1 MRVLLLTHPRSGGL
15 SLMAWIGH
23 ELRCTSLH
31 EPFSNIELIDS
42 VFNLK
47 NVVVKDFPDSI
58 IRCGYDLK
66 ELISKFDKVIC
77 HRRESIRDT
86 AISMVRL
93 SDSEFSHHTYK
104 LNDKWFDD
112 KKILID
118 EKINEIS
125 ETYNILETL
134 QFIGINTTYDGV
146 YNTKEDIKKL
156 IGYLEIRE
164 PAWLDI
170 LDNKRRL
177 RNGTIGMDNLIGI
190 PTPTP
195 TPTPTPIKLI

>member
-1 MRVLLLTHPRSGGL
+1 MNE
-15 SLMAWIGH
+15 WI
-23 ELRCTSLH
+23 
-31 EPFSNIELIDS
+31 
-42 VFNLK
+42 
-47 NVVVKDFPDSI
+47 
-58 IRCGYDLK
+58 
-66 ELISKFDKVIC
+66 
-77 HRRESIRDT
+77 
-86 AISMVRL
+86 
-93 SDSEFSHHTYK
+93 
-104 LNDKWFDD
+104 DD

-118 EKINEIS
+118 KKVEELSEIYS
-125 ETYNILETL
+125 ILKGL
-134 QFIGINTTYDGV
+134 KFDGINTTYDGV

-195 TPTPTPIKLI
+195 TPTPTSTPTPTPTPTPIKLI

>member
-15 SLMAWIGH
+15 SLMAWMGH
-23 ELRCTSLH
+23 ELRYKTLH
-31 EPFSNIELIDS
+31 EPFSNVELIDD
-42 VFNLK
+42 VFNFED
-47 NVVVKDFPDSI
+47 VVVKDFPNSI
-58 IRCGYDLK
+58 IRCGYDL
-66 ELISKFDKVIC
+66 EQVISKFDKVIC

-93 SDSEFSHHTYK
+93 TEAQQSHHTYK
-104 LNDKWFDD
+104 MSDNWLDD
-112 KKILID
+112 NRNQIE

-125 ETYNILETL
+125 EIYSILEEL
-134 QFIGINTTYDGV
+134 KFDGINTTYDGV

-156 IGYLEIRE
+156 TEYLGIKE

-177 RNGTIGMDNLIGI
+177 RNGEIGMVKLRTTRLI
-190 PTPTP
+190 
-195 TPTPTPIKLI
+195 

>member
-1 MRVLLLTHPRSGGL
+1 MRILLLTHPRSGGL

-23 ELRCTSLH
+23 ELRCPSLH

-42 VFNLK
+42 VFNFK
-47 NVVVKDFPDSI
+47 NVVVKDFPNSI
-58 IRCGYDLK
+58 IRCGYDL
-66 ELISKFDKVIC
+66 EEVISKFDKVIC

-93 SDSEFSHHTYK
+93 SDSEQSHYTYK
-104 LNDKWFDD
+104 LDDKWLED
-112 KKILID
+112 KRKVIE
-118 EKINEIS
+118 EKINEVND
-125 ETYNILETL
+125 TYGILEEL
-134 QFIGINTTYDGV
+134 KFDGINTTYDGV

-156 IGYLEIRE
+156 TEYLRIKE

-177 RNGTIGMDNLIGI
+177 RNGTVGMGNLIGI

-195 TPTPTPIKLI
+195 TPTPIKLI